1 MAASRIPLSD
11 LIAELRRELA
21 MAQATGESSGLKLLV
36 EEAEVELQVV
46 VTHEENGGLGV
57 KFWVLNADI
66 KDRASDAATQRV
78 KLKLIPTDANGKPLK
93 IRARE

>member
-11 LIAELRRELA
+11 LIAELRHELA
-21 MAQATGESSGLKLLV
+21 VAQEKGKGLEPKLIV
-36 EEAEVELQVV
+36 EEAEIELQVV
-46 VTHEENGGLGV
+46 VTHEDGAGLGV

-66 KDRASDAATQRV
+66 KDKASGAATQRV
-78 KLKLIPTDANGKPLK
+78 KLKLKPDGDFK

>member
-1 MAASRIPLSD
+1 MAESRIPLSD

-21 MAQATGESSGLKLLV
+21 LAQVQGDVLEPKLVV
-36 EEAEVELQVV
+36 EEAEIELQVV
-46 VTHEENGGLGV
+46 VTHEDTTGVGV

-78 KLKLIPTDANGKPLK
+78 KLKLKPTDASGNPLK

>member
-1 MAASRIPLSD
+1 MVESRIPLAD
-11 LIAELRRELA
+11 LIADLRRELSV
-21 MAQATGESSGLKLLV
+21 AQIKGAGLEPQLLV
-36 EEAEVELQVV
+36 EEVEIELQVV
-46 VTHEENGGLGV
+46 VTHEDSAGLGV

-78 KLKLIPTDANGKPLK
+78 KLKLKPTDANGSDFK

>member
-11 LIAELRRELA
+11 LIAELRHELA
-21 MAQATGESSGLKLLV
+21 VAQEKGKGLEPKLLV
-36 EEAEVELQVV
+36 EEAEIELQVV
-46 VTHEENGGLGV
+46 VTHEDSVGLGV
-57 KFWVLNADI
+57 KFWVLNADV

-78 KLKLIPTDANGKPLK
+78 KLKLKPDGDFK